1 MTSCDHRT
9 QIPSLAE
16 LSEEATKLKDYR
28 KDAETYL
35 EKCDNIVARLTQV
48 FEITEVQDLS
58 PTDIDHLRHIKDCI
72 QSEEHFAKAAHNVR
86 DPENWLGDLK
96 ESE

>member
-28 KDAETYL
+28 WDAETYL
-35 EKCDNIVARLTQV
+35 KKCETIVARLNQV

-58 PTDIDHLRHIKDCI
+58 PPDIDHLKHIKDCI
-72 QSEEHFAKAAHNVR
+72 QNEEHFAKAADNLR

-96 ESE
+96 EGE